1 MASMGRRRQNNID
14 LPPRMQKKGN
24 AFYYV
29 ASTKPRKWIPLGN
42 ELAKARIKWAQLEN
56 GDTVDSRMFC
66 TRLDEYLVSPKFEK
80 LADKTRRQYENVA
93 KTLRE
98 FFKGATMAS
107 IAPAHIALWMD
118 NHKSEIQANTGKA
131 IISNVFAVAVR
142 HGIVNRNPAKEI
154 PYHNIEGRDRLI
166 TDAEFLAVWEKAQ
179 PHVQIAM
186 DIGYLTGSR
195 VQDILDIK
203 LQDITDE
210 GLYIRQGKTK
220 KKMLFLMSLAL
231 EDAIARARALPRP
244 IRGMHL
250 LCNRSGQPY
259 DYRTFNDHWLKAVR
273 AVGIEDIH
281 FHDIR
286 AKAATDAEDMG
297 LDYQA
302 LLGHTTRAM
311 SDKYLRVRRIAKVQT
326 LPEKV
331 TASTKL

>member
-1 MASMGRRRQNNID
+1 MPSMGRRRQSNID

-24 AFYYV
+24 SFYYV
-29 ASTKPRKWIPLGN
+29 ASTTPRKWIPLGN
-42 ELAKARIKWAQLEN
+42 DLAKARIKWAQLEN

-66 TRLDEYLVSPKFEK
+66 TRLDEYFVSPKFEK

-98 FFKGATMAS
+98 FFKGATMGS
-107 IAPAHIALWMD
+107 ITPAHIAMWMD
-118 NHKSEIQANTGKA
+118 NHKSQIQANTGKA
-131 IISNVFAVAVR
+131 IISNVFAIAVR

-166 TDAEFLAVWEKAQ
+166 TDSEFSAIWEKSQ

-203 LQDITDE
+203 LQDITTE

-220 KKMLFLMSLAL
+220 KKMLFLMSPAL

-250 LCNRSGQPY
+250 LCNRRGQPY

-273 AVGIEDIH
+273 EVGIEDIH

-302 LLGHTTRAM
+302 LLGHTTKAM
-311 SDKYLRVRRIAKVQT
+311 SDKYLRVKRIAKVPA

-331 TASTKL
+331 QASTKL